1 MEVYLD
7 NAATTKLNEEAF
19 SVMQKVFFSDYGNP
33 SSLHIKGVDASA
45 YLRDARRVISEDLKC
60 AEKEIIFTSG
70 GTESNN
76 TALFG
81 TAHAKRR
88 KGMHI
93 ISSAYEHASV
103 YNPLIA
109 LEEEGFKVDYVKPD
123 ANGIVDPKSV
133 AELVTDETILV
144 SIMAVNNE
152 IGAVNDIGAISK
164 AVKEV
169 NPDVTFHVDAIQAY
183 PKYRIIPKKEGID
196 LMSVSSHKFGG
207 PKGVGF
213 LYIKDKTRIN
223 PLILGGGQQKGMRSG
238 TDNVPGIAGMA
249 EALKVYAEN
258 RKEYVD
264 KMYALKEHFAQAL
277 LKIEGIKLNAIFE
290 NLSDEKSLGER
301 IRMTAP
307 HVLSV
312 SFPNVR
318 SEVMLHA
325 LEMKGICCSS
335 GSACSSNH
343 PAISGTLQ
351 AIGVEGKYLDT
362 TLRFSLSPDN
372 TQEEIDYT
380 VEAIKE
386 LLPVYLNFYRK

>member
-1 MEVYLD
+1 MEVYFD
-7 NAATTKLNEEAF
+7 NAATTRLNNEAF
-19 SVMQKVFFSDYGNP
+19 SVMQKAFFSDYGNP
-33 SSLHIKGVDASA
+33 SSLHIKGVEASA
-45 YLRDARRVISEDLKC
+45 YLKQAREIIAADIKC
-60 AEKEIIFTSG
+60 AEKEILFTSG

-81 TAHAKRR
+81 VARALKRR
-88 KGMHI
+88 GMHI

-103 YNPLIA
+103 YNPLIF
-109 LEEEGFKVDYVKPD
+109 LEDEGFTVDYVTPD
-123 ANGIVDPKSV
+123 GNGVIHPEDV
-133 AELVTDETILV
+133 AALVREDTILV

-152 IGAVNDIGAISK
+152 IGSVNDIAAISA
-164 AVKEV
+164 AVKAK
-169 NPDVTFHVDAIQAY
+169 NPDVVFHVDAIQAY
-183 PKYRIIPKKEGID
+183 PKYKIMPKKEGID

-249 EALKVYAEN
+249 AALKSYIDHRAGNVN
-258 RKEYVD
+258 
-264 KMYALKEHFAQAL
+264 KMYELKERLAAAL
-277 LKIEGIKLNAIFE
+277 GSIDGIKLNAIYE
-290 NLSDEKSLGER
+290 DIKDLKPLSER

-312 SFPNVR
+312 SFPNIR

-343 PAISGTLQ
+343 PAISGTLK
-351 AIGVEGKYLDT
+351 AVGVEDKYLDT
-362 TLRFSLSPDN
+362 TLRFSFSPDN
-372 TQEEIDYT
+372 TPEEVDY
-380 VEAIKE
+380 VADAVRE
-386 LLPVYLNFYRK
+386 LLPVYMNFYRK

>member
-45 YLRDARRVISEDLKC
+45 YLREARRIISEDLKC
-60 AEKEIIFTSG
+60 AEKEIVFTSG

-133 AELVTDETILV
+133 AELVNNETILV

-169 NPDVTFHVDAIQAY
+169 NPDVTVHVDAIQAY

-277 LKIEGIKLNAIFE
+277 LKVEGIKLNAVFE